1 MLLDR
6 YEYEVGVPFH
16 QYDFYSD
23 GPKGRI
29 RKAVLYTFIGTRDGT
44 DYYNLGFGDYN
55 EDQKTVNDLSVSNNE
70 DRDKILATVAIT
82 TLEFTSHFPDCKIV
96 AAGSTPART
105 RLYQMGVAKYY
116 KEISEMLDIQG
127 LTAEKGWQSFKGG
140 VNYLAL
146 LVSRK

>member
-6 YEYEVGVPFH
+6 YDYEVGVSFQ
-16 QYDFYSD
+16 QYDFYSE

-29 RKAVLYTFIGTRDGT
+29 RKAILYTFLGTRDGD

-55 EDQKTVNDLSVSNNE
+55 EDDKTVNDLSVSNNE
-70 DRDKILATVAIT
+70 DRDKILATVAVT
-82 TLEFTSHFPDCKIV
+82 TLEFTSHFSNCKIV

-105 RLYQMGVAKYY
+105 GLYQMGIAKYY
-116 KEISEMLDIQG
+116 KEISEMFDIQG
-127 LTAEKGWQSFKGG
+127 LMEENGWMPFERG

-146 LVSRK
+146 LVTRK